1 MKTSHRRRRI
11 AFAVVAVSAAAVDM
25 LSSGL
30 RRLGFLILVM
40 GLTAPT
46 WSTCQ
51 AAGSFQT
58 KPAFTGMVRSED
70 SDLAA
75 ANTWPYLSPSY
86 LVGGCG
92 KGRVSEPQTHICQGP
107 ADIR

>member
-1 MKTSHRRRRI
+1 
-11 AFAVVAVSAAAVDM
+11 M
-25 LSSGL
+25 LNCVL

-51 AAGSFQT
+51 AIGSFQT
-58 KPAFTGMVRSED
+58 KPAFPETVRSED
-70 SDLAA
+70 SDLPA
-75 ANTWPYLSPSY
+75 ANTWPKRFSSS

-92 KGRVSEPQTHICQGP
+92 KGRVSEPQTHTCQGP

>member
-1 MKTSHRRRRI
+1 
-11 AFAVVAVSAAAVDM
+11 M
-25 LSSGL
+25 LNSVL

-46 WSTCQ
+46 WSTSQ

-58 KPAFTGMVRSED
+58 KPAVPDMVRSDD
-70 SDLAA
+70 SDLPA
-75 ANTWPYLSPSY
+75 ANTWPNRFPSY

-92 KGRVSEPQTHICQGP
+92 KGPVSDPQTHTCHGP

>member
-1 MKTSHRRRRI
+1 
-11 AFAVVAVSAAAVDM
+11 M
-25 LSSGL
+25 LNSVL

-40 GLTAPT
+40 GLTTPT
-46 WSTCQ
+46 WSTSQ

-58 KPAFTGMVRSED
+58 KPAFPDTVRSED
-70 SDLAA
+70 SDLPA
-75 ANTWPYLSPSY
+75 ANTWSNLSPSY

-92 KGRVSEPQTHICQGP
+92 RGRVGTPQTHTCHGP